1 MTIEQTIKESLT
13 AEPVSREELE
23 RILAVQRAAFLKEG
37 FASAEV
43 RRNRI
48 DRLSLAVLEY
58 ADELADALNLDYG
71 QRPSALTKS
80 FDMLSWIPDAQDLRE
95 NLEEWMRPV
104 QLQGGFIQQKP
115 LGVIGV
121 IGAWNFPLDLTIQPA
136 LAALAAGNRVF
147 IKFPDFH
154 VRTGKVLAEA
164 VSRYFGEDEVAV
176 VTGDLQ
182 TAQAF
187 SELQFDKIIFTGSP
201 AIGKTVAVAA
211 ARNLVP
217 VTLELG
223 GKNPVVIAHDADL
236 DLAAK
241 RVADTRVLN
250 GGQICLC
257 PDYVFVPREHADE
270 FIGKVLAEFMALY
283 PDYLSN
289 PGAVSI
295 VNDRNYD
302 RVVGLIDD
310 AVAKGARKIEAVNP
324 DEASALPSRAGRR
337 IAPTLLLDVPE
348 PAKISSEEIFGPVL
362 SVYLYDDVDEVINYV
377 NTRPSPLAAYWYGGD
392 SEEFRLFLDHTTS
405 GGVTRND
412 GLIHAFLPGAGF
424 GGIGNSGTGAYHGKA
439 GFDEFTHHRTVA
451 VGDEGKGISDGQIG
465 RVLISN
471 ELITGVDQAIS
482 ATIADIKSRL
492 GK

>member
-1 MTIEQTIKESLT
+1 MTNVQTFQEQLT
-13 AEPVSREELE
+13 AEPVSREELQ
-23 RILAVQRAAFLKEG
+23 RILAVQRVAFLKEG
-37 FASAEV
+37 SPTAEV

-48 DRLSLAVLEY
+48 DRLSLAILEY
-58 ADELADALNLDYG
+58 ADELAEALNLDYG
-71 QRPSALTKS
+71 QRPAALTKA
-80 FDMLSWIPDAQDLRE
+80 FDVLAWLPDAEDLRE
-95 NLEEWMRPV
+95 NLEEWMKPV
-104 QLQGGFIQQKP
+104 QLTGGFIQQKP
-115 LGVIGV
+115 LGVVGV

-154 VRTGKVLAEA
+154 VRTGRVLAEA

-187 SELQFDKIIFTGSP
+187 SDLEFDKIIFTGSP
-201 AIGKTVAVAA
+201 AVGKVVATAA

-217 VTLELG
+217 VILELG
-223 GKNPVVIAHDADL
+223 GKNPVVVAHDADL
-236 DLAAK
+236 DLAAR
-241 RVADTRVLN
+241 RVAGTRVLN

-270 FIGKVLAEFMALY
+270 LVRKVSDEFMALY
-283 PDYLSN
+283 PDYLNN
-289 PGAVSI
+289 PGVVSI

-310 AVAKGARKIEAVNP
+310 AVAKGARMIEVANP
-324 DEASALPSRAGRR
+324 DEADALPSRAGRR

-348 PAKISSEEIFGPVL
+348 SAKISSEEIFGPVL
-362 SVYLYDDVDEVINYV
+362 SVYPYDDIHEVIEYV

-392 SEEFRLFLDHTTS
+392 SDEFRLFLDHTTS
-405 GGVTRND
+405 GGVARND
-412 GLIHAFLPGAGF
+412 GLIHASLHGAGF
-424 GGIGNSGTGAYHGKA
+424 GGVGNSGTGAYHGKA
-439 GFDEFTHHRTVA
+439 GFDEFTHRRTVA
-451 VGDEGKGISDGQIG
+451 VADESKGVSDGLVG
-465 RVLISN
+465 RILVTEEFMGMVDLG
-471 ELITGVDQAIS
+471 ITAS
-482 ATIADIKSRL
+482 IASIKARL